1 MKNVM
6 PIPIPIKTRNFIL
19 EVHTGFKTWIEDKHF
34 HFYSNSEIMI
44 GLYMKI
50 YHPESCIPSVKIHPK

>member
-6 PIPIPIKTRNFIL
+6 PIPIRIKTRNFIL

-34 HFYSNSEIMI
+34 HFFSNSEIMI
-44 GLYMKI
+44 RPYVKI
-50 YHPESCIPSVKIHPK
+50 YHPESCIPSVKTHPK